1 MQDVTVPVAGVAE
14 TRSMSLTFDW
24 FLPTTGDSRALVGG
38 GHSVPSDLGR
48 AGGSLDTAGRFR
60 EPDLRYLAHVA
71 RTAEDLG
78 FDAVLTPTGT
88 PCEDA
93 WVVASALI
101 PQTERLKFLV
111 ALRPG
116 LVSPTLLAQM
126 ASTFQR
132 LSDNRLLLNVVV
144 GGDPSEQLRF
154 GDRVTKDAR
163 YDRAAEFLQVF
174 REAFTEAGTSFTG
187 QYYDVEDARTRQPA
201 PVPEIYLG
209 GSSAAAGP
217 VTAAHTDVYLTWGEP
232 PAAVAEKIEWIR
244 KLADDEGRTVRF
256 GVRLHTISRDHSE
269 DAWRIADAMLAQLDP
284 AEVAKAQEVL
294 KTSESEGQRRMRELH
309 GGSFDPSDARS
320 LEAHPALWSGVGL
333 MRSGAGTALVG
344 SHTEVADLI
353 EEYAAVGIEEFVM
366 SGYPHVEEAYWFAEG
381 VLPILRRRGLTA

>member
-1 MQDVTVPVAGVAE
+1 MTTQPL
-14 TRSMSLTFDW
+14 RFDW

-38 GHSVPSDLGR
+38 GHSVGAEVGR
-48 AGGSLDTAGRFR
+48 AGSGLDTAGRFR
-60 EPDLRYLAHVA
+60 EPDLRYLAHIA

-78 FDAVLTPTGT
+78 FESVLTPTGT

-101 PQTERLKFLV
+101 PETTRLKFLV

-116 LVSPTLLAQM
+116 LITPTLLAQM

-132 LSDNRLLLNVVV
+132 MSGDRLALNVVV

-154 GDRVTKDAR
+154 GDRVTKDDR
-163 YDRAAEFLQVF
+163 YARAAEFLQVF
-174 REAFTEAGTSFTG
+174 RQSFTQAG
-187 QYYDVEDARTRQPA
+187 STFAGEYYDVADARTRQPGT
-201 PVPEIYLG
+201 VPQIYLG

-232 PAAVAEKIEWIR
+232 PEAVGEKVEWIR
-244 KLADDEGRTVRF
+244 KLAADEGRTVRF
-256 GVRLHTISRDHSE
+256 GVRLHTITRDRSE
-269 DAWRIADAMLAQLDP
+269 DAWRVADDMLAGLDP
-284 AEVAKAQEVL
+284 AEVAKAQQTL
-294 KTSESEGQRRMRELH
+294 AASESEGQRRMRELH
-309 GGSFDPSDARS
+309 GGHYDASAAHS
-320 LEAHPALWSGVGL
+320 LEVHPGLWAGVGL

-344 SHTEVADLI
+344 SHTEAADLI
-353 EEYAAVGIEEFVM
+353 EQYAAVGIEEFVM

-381 VLPILRRRGLTA
+381 VLPILRRRGLLR

>member
-1 MQDVTVPVAGVAE
+1 MA
-14 TRSMSLTFDW
+14 LTFDW

-48 AGGSLDTAGRFR
+48 AGGSIDTAGRFR
-60 EPDLRYLAHVA
+60 EPDLRYLAQVA

-116 LVSPTLLAQM
+116 LISPTLLAQM
-126 ASTFQR
+126 SSTFQR

-154 GDRVTKDAR
+154 GDRVAKDDR
-163 YDRAAEFLQVF
+163 YARAAEFLQVF
-174 REAFTEAGTSFTG
+174 REAFTEAGSSFTG
-187 QYYDVEDARTRQPA
+187 DYYDVEDARTRRPA

-232 PAAVAEKIEWIR
+232 PAAVAEKIAWIR
-244 KLADDEGRTVRF
+244 KLADEEGRTVRF

-269 DAWRIADAMLAQLDP
+269 QAWQIADAMLAELDP
-284 AEVAKAQEVL
+284 ADVAKAQEAL
-294 KTSESEGQRRMRELH
+294 ASSESEGQKRMRELH
-309 GGSFDPSDARS
+309 GGLTTYTDARQ
-320 LEAHPALWSGVGL
+320 LEVHPALWSGIGL

-366 SGYPHVEEAYWFAEG
+366 SGYPHIEEAYWFAEG
-381 VLPILRRRGLTA
+381 VLPILRRRGLLPTGT

>member
-1 MQDVTVPVAGVAE
+1 MT
-14 TRSMSLTFDW
+14 LTFDW

-38 GHSVPSDLGR
+38 GHSVPSDVGR
-48 AGGSLDTAGRFR
+48 AGGSIDTAGRFR

-93 WVVASALI
+93 WIVASALI
-101 PQTERLKFLV
+101 PETERLKFLV

-116 LVSPTLLAQM
+116 LITPTLLAQM
-126 ASTFQR
+126 SSTFQR
-132 LSDNRLLLNVVV
+132 LSSNRLLLNVVV

-154 GDRVTKDAR
+154 GDRVQKDDR
-163 YDRAAEFLQVF
+163 YARAAEFLQVF
-174 REAFTEAGTSFTG
+174 RQSFTEAGSSFTG
-187 QYYDVEDARTRQPA
+187 EYYDVEDARTRRSA

-232 PAAVAEKIEWIR
+232 PAAVAQKIAWIR
-244 KLADDEGRTVRF
+244 GLAEAQGRTVRF
-256 GVRLHTISRDHSE
+256 GVRLHTISRDRSE
-269 DAWRIADAMLAQLDP
+269 DAWRVADDMLAQLDP
-284 AEVAKAQEVL
+284 ADIAKAQEAIA
-294 KTSESEGQRRMRELH
+294 TSESEGQRRMRELH
-309 GGSFDPSDARS
+309 GGLTTFTEARQ
-320 LEAHPALWSGVGL
+320 LEVHPGLWSGIGL

-344 SHTEVADLI
+344 SHAEVADLI
-353 EEYAAVGIEEFVM
+353 AEYAAVGVEEFVL

-381 VLPILRRRGLTA
+381 VLPVLRRRGLAD

>member
-1 MQDVTVPVAGVAE
+1 MP
-14 TRSMSLTFDW
+14 LTFDW

-38 GHSVPSDLGR
+38 GHSVPSDVGR
-48 AGGSLDTAGRFR
+48 AGGSSDTAGRFR

-101 PQTERLKFLV
+101 PETERLKFLV

-116 LVSPTLLAQM
+116 LISPTLLAQM

-132 LSDNRLLLNVVV
+132 LSGNRLLLNVVV

-154 GDRVTKDAR
+154 GDRVGKDDR
-163 YDRAAEFLQVF
+163 YARAAEFLQVF
-174 REAFTEAGTSFTG
+174 RGAFTEAGTSFSG
-187 QYYDVEDARTRQPA
+187 DHYDVEDARTRAVA

-232 PAAVAEKIEWIR
+232 PAAVAEKIAWIR
-244 KLADDEGRTVRF
+244 GLAEAQGRTVRF
-256 GVRLHTISRDHSE
+256 GVRLHTISRDRSE
-269 DAWRIADAMLAQLDP
+269 DAWQVADRMLAQLDP
-284 AEVAKAQEVL
+284 ADVARAQEAL
-294 KTSESEGQRRMRELH
+294 AASESEGQRRMRELH
-309 GGSFDPSDARS
+309 GGLTTYTDARQ
-320 LEAHPALWSGVGL
+320 LEVHPALWSGIGL

-344 SHTEVADLI
+344 SHAEVADLI
-353 EEYAAVGIEEFVM
+353 AEYAAVGIEEFVM

-381 VLPILRRRGLTA
+381 VLPILRRRGLLP

>member
-1 MQDVTVPVAGVAE
+1 MP
-14 TRSMSLTFDW
+14 LTFDW

-38 GHSVPSDLGR
+38 GHSVPSDVGR
-48 AGGSLDTAGRFR
+48 AGGSSDTAGRFR

-101 PQTERLKFLV
+101 PETERLKFLV

-116 LVSPTLLAQM
+116 LISPTLLAQM

-132 LSDNRLLLNVVV
+132 LSGNRLLLNVVV

-154 GDRVTKDAR
+154 GDRVGKDDR
-163 YDRAAEFLQVF
+163 YARAAEFLQVF
-174 REAFTEAGTSFTG
+174 RGAFTEAGTSFSG
-187 QYYDVEDARTRQPA
+187 DHYDVEDARTRAVA

-217 VTAAHTDVYLTWGEP
+217 VTAAQTDVYLTWGEP
-232 PAAVAEKIEWIR
+232 PAAVAEKIAWIR
-244 KLADDEGRTVRF
+244 GLAEAEGRTVRF
-256 GVRLHTISRDHSE
+256 GVRLHTISRDRSE
-269 DAWRIADAMLAQLDP
+269 DAWQVADRMLAQLDP
-284 AEVAKAQEVL
+284 ADVARAQEAL
-294 KTSESEGQRRMRELH
+294 AASESEGQRRMRELH
-309 GGSFDPSDARS
+309 GGLTTYTDARQ
-320 LEAHPALWSGVGL
+320 LEVHPALWSGIGL

-344 SHTEVADLI
+344 SHAEVADLI
-353 EEYAAVGIEEFVM
+353 AEYAAVGIEEFVM

-381 VLPILRRRGLTA
+381 VMPILRRRGLLP

>member
-1 MQDVTVPVAGVAE
+1 MT
-14 TRSMSLTFDW
+14 LTFDW

-38 GHSVPSDLGR
+38 GHIIPADLGR
-48 AGGSLDTAGRFR
+48 AGGPADTAGRFR

-101 PQTERLKFLV
+101 PQTSRLKFLL

-132 LSDNRLLLNVVV
+132 LSGDRLALNVVV
-144 GGDPSEQLRF
+144 GGDPAEQRRF
-154 GDRVTKDAR
+154 GDRIGKDDR
-163 YDRAAEFLQVF
+163 YARAAEFIQVF
-174 REAFTEAGTSFTG
+174 RQALTDSGSSFTG
-187 QYYDVEDARTRQPA
+187 EHYDVEDARTRQAATA
-201 PVPEIYLG
+201 PPIYLG

-232 PAAVAEKIEWIR
+232 PAAVAEKIAWIR
-244 KLADDEGRTVRF
+244 GLAAEQGRTVRF
-256 GVRLHTISRDHSE
+256 GVRLHTISRDRSE
-269 DAWRIADAMLAQLDP
+269 EAWAVADAMLAQLDP
-284 AEVAKAQEVL
+284 AEVERAQAVL
-294 KTSESEGQRRMRELH
+294 AASESEGQRRMRALH
-309 GGSFDPSDARS
+309 DGRFDASDARS
-320 LEAHPALWSGVGL
+320 LEVHPGLWSGVGL

-353 EEYAAVGIEEFVM
+353 AEYAAVGVDEFVL

-381 VLPILRRRGLTA
+381 VLPVLRRRGLAA

>member
-1 MQDVTVPVAGVAE
+1 MT
-14 TRSMSLTFDW
+14 LTFDW

-38 GHSVPSDLGR
+38 GHSVPSDVGR
-48 AGGSLDTAGRFR
+48 TGGSIDTAGRFR

-93 WVVASALI
+93 WIVASALI
-101 PQTERLKFLV
+101 PETERLKFLV

-116 LVSPTLLAQM
+116 LITPTLLAQM
-126 ASTFQR
+126 SSTFQR
-132 LSDNRLLLNVVV
+132 LSSNRLLLNVVV

-154 GDRVTKDAR
+154 GDRVGKDDR
-163 YDRAAEFLQVF
+163 YARAAEFLQVF
-174 REAFTEAGTSFTG
+174 RESFTDAGSSFTG
-187 QYYDVEDARTRQPA
+187 DYYDVEDARTRRPA
-201 PVPEIYLG
+201 QVPEIYLG

-232 PAAVAEKIEWIR
+232 PAAVAEKIAWIR
-244 KLADDEGRTVRF
+244 GLAEAEGRTVRF

-269 DAWRIADAMLAQLDP
+269 DAWRVADDMLAQLDP
-284 AEVAKAQEVL
+284 ADIAKAQEAIAS
-294 KTSESEGQRRMRELH
+294 SESEGQRRMRELH
-309 GGSFDPSDARS
+309 GGLTTFTEARQ
-320 LEAHPALWSGVGL
+320 LEVHPALWSGIGL

-353 EEYAAVGIEEFVM
+353 AEYAAVGVEEFVL

-381 VLPILRRRGLTA
+381 VLPVLRRKGLTT

>member
-1 MQDVTVPVAGVAE
+1 MT
-14 TRSMSLTFDW
+14 TSLTFDW

-38 GHSVPSDLGR
+38 GHSVPTDLGR
-48 AGGSLDTAGRFR
+48 DGGTAGTAGAYR

-101 PQTERLKFLV
+101 PETTRLKFLV

-116 LVSPTLLAQM
+116 LISPTLLAQM

-154 GDRVTKDAR
+154 GDTVQKDAR
-163 YDRAAEFLQVF
+163 YERAAEFIQVF
-174 REAFTEAGTSFTG
+174 RDAFTESGSNFSG
-187 QYYDVEDARTRQPA
+187 EYYDVTDARTRRPGQ
-201 PVPEIYLG
+201 VPGIYLG

-232 PAAVAEKIEWIR
+232 PEAVAEKVEWIR

-256 GVRLHTISRDHSE
+256 GVRLHTITRDRSE
-269 DAWRIADAMLAQLDP
+269 DAWRIAGDMLRGLDP
-284 AEVAKAQEVL
+284 AAVAKAQDAL
-294 KTSESEGQRRMRELH
+294 ASSESVGQQRMRELH
-309 GGSFDPSDARS
+309 GGRFDRDDPHS
-320 LEAHPALWSGVGL
+320 LEVHPGLWAGVGL

-344 SHTEVADLI
+344 SHSEAADLI
-353 EEYAAVGIEEFVM
+353 EQYAAVGIEEFVM

-381 VLPILRRRGLTA
+381 VLPILRRRGLVR

>member
-1 MQDVTVPVAGVAE
+1 MTAA
-14 TRSMSLTFDW
+14 SLRFDW

-38 GHSVPSDLGR
+38 GHSVPTGVGR
-48 AGGSLDTAGRFR
+48 EAGSVDTAGRYR
-60 EPDLRYLAHVA
+60 EADLRYLANVA

-101 PQTERLKFLV
+101 PQTTRLKFLV

-116 LVSPTLLAQM
+116 LVNPTLLAQM

-144 GGDPSEQLRF
+144 GGEPAEQLRF
-154 GDRVTKDAR
+154 GDRIAKDDR
-163 YDRAAEFLQVF
+163 YARAAEFIQVF
-174 REAFTEAGTSFTG
+174 REAFTDGGSNFTG
-187 QYYDVEDARTRQPA
+187 EYYDVEDARTRRPA

-232 PAAVAEKIEWIR
+232 PEAVAQKVEWIR

-256 GVRLHTISRDHSE
+256 GVRLHTITRDRSE
-269 DAWRIADAMLAQLDP
+269 DAWRVADDMLAGLDP
-284 AEVAKAQEVL
+284 AEVEKAQRAL
-294 KTSESEGQRRMRELH
+294 AASESEGQRRMRDLH
-309 GGSFDPSDARS
+309 GGRFDRADAHS
-320 LEAHPALWSGVGL
+320 LEVRPGLWAGVGL
-333 MRSGAGTALVG
+333 MRGGAGTALVG
-344 SHTEVADLI
+344 SHAEAADLI
-353 EEYAAVGIEEFVM
+353 EQYAAAGIEEFVM

-381 VLPILRRRGLTA
+381 VLPILRRRGLVR

>member
-1 MQDVTVPVAGVAE
+1 MT
-14 TRSMSLTFDW
+14 LTFDW

-48 AGGSLDTAGRFR
+48 SGGSIDSAGRFR

-101 PQTERLKFLV
+101 PETERLKFLV

-116 LVSPTLLAQM
+116 LITPTLLAQM

-132 LSDNRLLLNVVV
+132 LSGNRLLLNVVV

-154 GDRVTKDAR
+154 GDRVAKDER
-163 YDRAAEFLQVF
+163 YARAAEFLQVF
-174 REAFTEAGTSFTG
+174 RQAFTASGSDFTG
-187 QYYDVEDARTRQPA
+187 DYYDVEDARTRQAA

-232 PAAVAEKIEWIR
+232 PAAVAEKIAWIR
-244 KLADDEGRTVRF
+244 GLAEAEGRTVRF
-256 GVRLHTISRDHSE
+256 GVRLHTISRDRSE
-269 DAWRIADAMLAQLDP
+269 DAWAVAGTLLSQLDP
-284 AEVAKAQEVL
+284 AQVSQAQEVL
-294 KTSESEGQRRMRELH
+294 ASSESEGQRRMRELH
-309 GGSFDPSDARS
+309 GGRYDASDPHS
-320 LEAHPALWSGVGL
+320 LEVHPALWSGIGL

-353 EEYAAVGIEEFVM
+353 AEYAAVGVEEFVL

-381 VLPILRRRGLTA
+381 VLPVLRRRGLLR